1 MSHSQAM
8 AEKIRPKPATIV
20 RQTTHPSDSR
30 PNIPTAELESFA
42 RPEEKRPAIVRYPR
56 DPTLDPQ
63 LVWKGKDEQDGHDL
77 EVPAVPIYIQ
87 ETIDPLALVEEVRAE
102 SEGRR
107 TEEQLGFFG
116 PYSDLT
122 FNEKV
127 EFYRHPGK
135 WSNRMILGDSLLVM
149 TSLAE
154 KEGLKGQVQTIYID
168 PPYGIKFGSNWQ
180 VSTRKREVRDGKGT
194 DLTRQPEQVRAYRDT
209 WEFGIHSYLAYL
221 RDRLAVARDLLT
233 ESGSVFVQ
241 IGDEN
246 VHLVRLVL
254 DEIFGA
260 GNFVSQIAFTKTG
273 GSAADVL
280 GGVYDLIL
288 WYARDK
294 SQVKARPLFQ
304 ARTAGGAGA
313 TGYTLVHLAD
323 GTWRSMT
330 AAERSGD
337 AEIPAGSR
345 VFDGT
350 PLISAGESSG
360 GPQEFAF
367 GGRTYRTPSNS
378 HWKTTTAGLERLA
391 LVNRL
396 IGIGSRLEYRR
407 YFDDFPVQPLSN
419 LWLGLGERGFTGSL
433 RYIVQTDPRAVERC
447 ILMTTDPGDLVLDPT
462 CGSGTT
468 AYVAEQWGR
477 RWITID
483 TSRVALA
490 LARSRLM
497 AAKYPWY
504 LLADSEAGIR
514 KEAELTRQAPP
525 SPLPPTWG
533 DVRRGFVYERVPHVT
548 LKSIAQNPDI
558 REGMSREEIDA
569 AIARHAETE
578 TLFDRPYEDK
588 KVVRVSG
595 PFTVESLSPHRVM
608 VTGPEDAPAAES
620 TPSVDAGAFVTSILD
635 NLRRAGVQ
643 NTKRAERLEFARL
656 DPYPGV
662 WIQGVGE
669 YGENGSTKTVAI
681 AVGPEFGTVGP
692 ELVRDAA
699 KEAVKIADLLV
710 VCGFAFDPLAG
721 EEASTLGRLT
731 ILQARMNPD
740 LAMGDELLKKTGAG
754 NLFMVFGE
762 PDIDVREAGE
772 GMLQVEIRGLD
783 VYDPTTGELRSSSVD
798 DIAAWFLDTNYDG
811 DAFFVRHAY
820 FTGADD
826 PYDKLRRALRADIS
840 DEAWATVNSTVSRP
854 FPRPTTGKVAV
865 KVINHY
871 GDEVMKVLAP

>member
-1 MSHSQAM
+1 M
-8 AEKIRPKPATIV
+8 RPKTIV
-20 RQTTHPSDSR
+20 RATTHPGDTR

-63 LVWKGKDEQDGHDL
+63 LVWNGKDEQDADDL
-77 EVPAVPIYIQ
+77 KVPAVPIYIG
-87 ETIDPLALVEEVRAE
+87 ETIDPLALVEELRAE
-102 SEGRR
+102 SEGRQ
-107 TEEQLGFFG
+107 TEEQLGFFA
-116 PYSDLT
+116 PYTDLT
-122 FNEKV
+122 FSEKV

-135 WSNRMILGDSLLVM
+135 WANRMILGDSLLVM

-180 VSTRKREVRDGKGT
+180 VSTRKRDITDGKDT

-209 WEFGIHSYLAYL
+209 WELGIHSYLAYL
-221 RDRLAVARDLLT
+221 RDRLAVARELLT

-241 IGDEN
+241 IGNEN
-246 VHLVRLVL
+246 SHVVRSIL
-254 DEIFGA
+254 DEVFGRE
-260 GNFVSQIAFTKTG
+260 NFVAHVVFYKTSSESTGALPQIFD
-273 GSAADVL
+273 SL
-280 GGVYDLIL
+280 FL
-288 WYARDK
+288 YARSRERMK
-294 SQVKARPLFQ
+294 FKPLLMRKQ
-304 ARTAGGAGA
+304 A
-313 TGYTLVHLAD
+313 
-323 GTWRSMT
+323 
-330 AAERSGD
+330 
-337 AEIPAGSR
+337 
-345 VFDGT
+345 
-350 PLISAGESSG
+350 
-360 GPQEFAF
+360 
-367 GGRTYRTPSNS
+367 
-378 HWKTTTAGLERLA
+378 
-391 LVNRL
+391 
-396 IGIGSRLEYRR
+396 
-407 YFDDFPVQPLSN
+407 
-419 LWLGLGERGFTGSL
+419 GERGAKQYTRLISPDFETIRPMTPLEISGLEPIPKGWEICRLGPLTSMGTQAARSGPYVFEGETYRCPPSRHWSYDPSPGAEMDRLVALRRVRKSGNSLASVLLARDNPTSELDNIWLDTGTGSFTEDQI
-433 RYIVQTDPRAVERC
+433 YVVQTGVRVIERC
-447 ILMTTDPGDLVLDPT
+447 VLMTTDPGDLVLDPT

-497 AAKYPWY
+497 AAKYAWY
-504 LLADSEAGIR
+504 ILADSEAGIR
-514 KEAELTRQAPP
+514 KEAELTGQAPP
-525 SPLPPTWG
+525 SPLPTTAN

-569 AIARHAETE
+569 AIARHAESE
-578 TLFDRPYEDK
+578 TLFDRPYEDRK
-588 KVVRVSG
+588 IVRVSG

-608 VTGPEDAPAAES
+608 VDGPEDAAAAEM

-662 WIQGVGE
+662 WVQGVGE
-669 YGENGSTKTVAI
+669 YGENGSSKTVAI
-681 AVGPEFGTVGP
+681 AIGPEFGTVGP
-692 ELVRDAA
+692 ELIRDAA

-740 LAMGDELLKKTGAG
+740 LAMGDELLKKTGTG

-762 PDIDVREAGE
+762 PDIDVREAGQGRIE
-772 GMLQVEIRGLD
+772 VEVRGLD
-783 VYDPTTGELRSSSVD
+783 VYDPTTGVLRSSSVD

-840 DEAWATVNSTVSRP
+840 DEAWATVNSNVSRP

-871 GDEVMKVLAP
+871 GDEVMKVFPV